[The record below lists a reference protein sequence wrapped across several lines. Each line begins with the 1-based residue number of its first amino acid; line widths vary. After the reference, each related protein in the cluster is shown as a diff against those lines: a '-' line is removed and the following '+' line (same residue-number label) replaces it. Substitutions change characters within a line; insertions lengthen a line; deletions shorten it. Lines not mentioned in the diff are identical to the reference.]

1 LIFNQFK
8 SLFLLTKIKKMRK
21 IVLLI
26 TFSINSLLLSA
37 QINSFDL
44 STYQLPDIKRH
55 QLDLAFD
62 LNGSSSVYD
71 RSQRNSMDQ
80 FYKRNNIYGDIGL
93 RYNFYSN
100 SIKYQGNQDIMIDFS
115 SSFNDRKDK
124 ESTLY
129 ESFDAGSTFRI
140 NSKNRFYFKQKWFV
154 STNLHFNGR
163 LYRSTIDQ
171 EVYSAENR
179 ENNLTLNIP
188 LGIGVGRIE
197 QVQDAWLAIYILD
210 ELNKEG
216 RLTRTPTTEEIIEF
230 SQLISQLKNERFFD
244 ARLQKIKE
252 IESVDSFLQSR
263 NLIKNAD
270 ARYFAVVNDNW
281 DHAAN
286 RARYSGERMSF
297 HLEPGYVYTSDFFE
311 DQHESY
317 QLVNEHKITEYSFQG
332 VLKYMNEKPINRFW
346 QSSFSFQF
354 AGGYLKAINEDIE
367 NGTKV
372 ELKAPQLTSSVNYAV
387 GFYPNSRTD
396 LVVSLGFN
404 YFNSFGEE
412 DINSVKADIA
422 HFSISPVFSTNL
434 NYYLSP
440 QLRINANYRLKYL
453 YLETN
458 SEYYFNMYN
467 DFFQQKDLNHFINV
481 GFIYQ
486 IY

>member
-1 LIFNQFK
+1 
-8 SLFLLTKIKKMRK
+8 MRK
-21 IVLLI
+21 FIFLFAI
-26 TFSINSLLLSA
+26 TLQAFALQA
-37 QINSFDL
+37 QINSFNL

-55 QLDLAFD
+55 QLDLTFD

-71 RSQRNSMDQ
+71 RYQRNSMDQ
-80 FYKRNNIYGDIGL
+80 FYKRNNIYGDLGL
-93 RYNFYSN
+93 SYNFYRN
-100 SIKYQGNQDIMIDFS
+100 SRKYQGNQDIMIDFS

-129 ESFDAGSTFRI
+129 EFFDAESTFRI
-140 NSKNRFYFKQKWFV
+140 NSKNRFYFKEKWFV
-154 STNLHFNGR
+154 STNFYFNGQ
-163 LYRSTIDQ
+163 LYRSTRDQ
-171 EVYSAENR
+171 EVNSIENK
-179 ENNLTLNIP
+179 ENNLAMNIP

-252 IESVDSFLQSR
+252 IETVDLFLQSK
-263 NLIKNAD
+263 NLIKTAD

-281 DHAAN
+281 EHAAN
-286 RARYSGERMSF
+286 RIRNSGKRVSF
-297 HLEPGYVYTSDFFE
+297 HLEPGYVFTSDFFE
-311 DQHESY
+311 DIQESY
-317 QLVNEHKITEYSFQG
+317 QLLNEHKITEYSIQG
-332 VLKYMNEKPINRFW
+332 AIKYIDEKPINRFW
-346 QSSFSFQF
+346 QSSFSFQI
-354 AGGYLKAINEDIE
+354 AGKYLKAINKDIE
-367 NGTKV
+367 QDTKI
-372 ELKAPQLTSSVNYAV
+372 ELEAPQLNSSFNYAV

-396 LVVSLGFN
+396 LVVSLGVN

-412 DINSVKADIA
+412 NIDSEKVDIS
-422 HFSISPVFSTNL
+422 HFEISPVFSANL

-440 QLRINANYRLKYL
+440 QLRINANYRLNYM

-458 SEYYFNMYN
+458 SEYYYNMYN
-467 DFFQQKDLNHFINV
+467 DFFQQKDFNHFINV

>member
-1 LIFNQFK
+1 M
-8 SLFLLTKIKKMRK
+8 KMRK
-21 IVLLI
+21 FIFLFAI
-26 TFSINSLLLSA
+26 TLQAFALQA
-37 QINSFDL
+37 QINSFNL

-55 QLDLAFD
+55 QLDLTFD

-71 RSQRNSMDQ
+71 RYQRNSMDQ
-80 FYKRNNIYGDIGL
+80 FYKRNNIYGDLGL
-93 RYNFYSN
+93 SYNFYRN
-100 SIKYQGNQDIMIDFS
+100 SRKYQGNQDIMIDFS

-129 ESFDAGSTFRI
+129 EFFDARSTFRI
-140 NSKNRFYFKQKWFV
+140 NSKNRFYFKEKWFV

-179 ENNLTLNIP
+179 ENNLAMNIP

-216 RLTRTPTTEEIIEF
+216 RLTRTPTSKEIIEF

-252 IESVDSFLQSR
+252 IETVDLFLQSK
-263 NLIKNAD
+263 NLIKTAD

-281 DHAAN
+281 EHAAN
-286 RARYSGERMSF
+286 RIRNSGKRVSF
-297 HLEPGYVYTSDFFE
+297 HLEPGYVFTSDFFE
-311 DQHESY
+311 DIQESY
-317 QLVNEHKITEYSFQG
+317 QLLNEHKITEYSIQG
-332 VLKYMNEKPINRFW
+332 AIKYIDEKPINRFW
-346 QSSFSFQF
+346 QSSFSFQI
-354 AGGYLKAINEDIE
+354 AGKYLKAINKDIE
-367 NGTKV
+367 QDTKV
-372 ELKAPQLTSSVNYAV
+372 ELEAPQLNSSFNYAV

-396 LVVSLGFN
+396 LVVSLGVN

-412 DINSVKADIA
+412 NIDSEKVDIS
-422 HFSISPVFSTNL
+422 HFEISPVFSAKL

-440 QLRINANYRLKYL
+440 QLRINANYRLNYM

-458 SEYYFNMYN
+458 SEYYYNMYN
-467 DFFQQKDLNHFINV
+467 DFFQQKDFNHLINV

>member
-1 LIFNQFK
+1 M
-8 SLFLLTKIKKMRK
+8 KMKK
-21 IVLLI
+21 IVFLFAI
-26 TFSINSLLLSA
+26 TLQTFALQA

-55 QLDLAFD
+55 QLDLTFD
-62 LNGSSSVYD
+62 LNGHNSVYD
-71 RSQRNSMDQ
+71 RYQRNSMDQ
-80 FYKRNNIYGDIGL
+80 FYKTNSIYGDLGL
-93 RYNFYSN
+93 NYNFYRN
-100 SIKYQGNQDIMIDFS
+100 SRKYQGNQDIMIDFS
-115 SSFNDRKDK
+115 SSFNNRKDK

-129 ESFDAGSTFRI
+129 ESFDAGSTLRI
-140 NSKNRFYFKQKWFV
+140 NSENRFYFKEKWFV
-154 STNLHFNGR
+154 STNLHLNGQ
-163 LYRSTIDQ
+163 LYRATRDQ
-171 EVYSAENR
+171 EVNSTENR

-252 IESVDSFLQSR
+252 IEAVDSFLQSK
-263 NLIKNAD
+263 NLIENAD

-281 DHAAN
+281 DHAVN
-286 RARYSGERMSF
+286 RIRNSGKRVSF

-311 DQHESY
+311 QQQESY
-317 QLVNEHKITEYSFQG
+317 QLLNEHKITEYSIQG
-332 VLKYMNEKPINRFW
+332 ALKYIDEKPINRFW
-346 QSSFSFQF
+346 QSSFSFQI
-354 AGGYLKAINEDIE
+354 AGKYLKAINKDIE
-367 NGTKV
+367 NDTKV
-372 ELKAPQLTSSVNYAV
+372 ELEAPQLTSSVNYAV
-387 GFYPNSRTD
+387 GFYPNSRTN
-396 LVVSLGFN
+396 LVVSLGVN

-412 DINSVKADIA
+412 NINSEKVDIS
-422 HFSISPVFSTNL
+422 HFEISPVFSTNL
-434 NYYLSP
+434 NYYISP
-440 QLRINANYRLKYL
+440 QLRINANYRLNYL

-458 SEYYFNMYN
+458 SEYYYNMYN
-467 DFFQQKDLNHFINV
+467 DFFQQKDFNHSINV

>member
-1 LIFNQFK
+1 
-8 SLFLLTKIKKMRK
+8 
-21 IVLLI
+21 
-26 TFSINSLLLSA
+26 
-37 QINSFDL
+37 
-44 STYQLPDIKRH
+44 
-55 QLDLAFD
+55 
-62 LNGSSSVYD
+62 
-71 RSQRNSMDQ
+71 
-80 FYKRNNIYGDIGL
+80 
-93 RYNFYSN
+93 
-100 SIKYQGNQDIMIDFS
+100 
-115 SSFNDRKDK
+115 
-124 ESTLY
+124 
-129 ESFDAGSTFRI
+129 
-140 NSKNRFYFKQKWFV
+140 
-154 STNLHFNGR
+154 
-163 LYRSTIDQ
+163 
-171 EVYSAENR
+171 
-179 ENNLTLNIP
+179 
-188 LGIGVGRIE
+188 
-197 QVQDAWLAIYILD
+197 VQDAWLAIYILD

-412 DINSVKADIA
+412 DINSVKSDIA